1 MTDKKGKPR
10 GNPNPSPATR
20 FGAGNNANPAG
31 KTSEQKRLEYE
42 NAEAAMRIRQR
53 ILAAVER
60 QFSKEGMSQDDADNR
75 AMEMVEAAM
84 LKLLKDSEDRGL
96 GSPVQDVR
104 SGDGS
109 MSPKTGIDLTKAPP
123 EFLEWLVSQN
133 DEADKQ

>member
-42 NAEAAMRIRQR
+42 NAQAAMRIRAR
-53 ILAAVER
+53 ALAAVEAKLNEC
-60 QFSKEGMSQDDADNR
+60 STDDAI
-75 AMEMVEAAM
+75 AMLVEAAM

-96 GSPVQDVR
+96 GAPVQDVR

-109 MSPKTGIDLTKAPP
+109 MTPQVITRTIIDPK
-123 EFLEWLVSQN
+123 S
-133 DEADKQ
+133 DEGA